1 MPQAAKAPELL
12 VPSFLPNAHLTS
24 NTLIATFVY
33 TVIEGCSGTCRKR
46 KANVLQKGEL
56 R

>member
-1 MPQAAKAPELL
+1 MPQAAKTPQLW
-12 VPSFLPNAHLTS
+12 VSSFIPNAHLLS

-33 TVIEGCSGTCRKR
+33 AVIKGCSSICRKM
-46 KANVLQKGEL
+46 KANVLQKGDV